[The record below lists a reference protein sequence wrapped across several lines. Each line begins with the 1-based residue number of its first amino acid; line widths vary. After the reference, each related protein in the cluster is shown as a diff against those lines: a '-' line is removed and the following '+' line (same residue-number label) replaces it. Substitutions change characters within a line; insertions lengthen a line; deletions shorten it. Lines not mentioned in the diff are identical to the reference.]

1 MTSSILQGKS
11 IKGVADDLQKRITTM
26 NRDSAIRTARTAVT
40 GAQNAGRMDSYAAAQ
55 KMGIKLKREWVATL
69 DKRTRHAHAMLDGQ
83 QADIDKP
90 FKVDGYEIMFPGDT
104 SAPGYLVYNC
114 RCTLIAAVEGVAS
127 SAQRRAKN
135 AAAGRAETVPNMSY
149 QEWAGWKKGKNAG
162 DGSDA
167 AAGEPA
173 LVKKIDFS
181 DKRAVMRILKSAEKE
196 LEGYNYEVNYSITR
210 DGKVW
215 RVSGESSSVNPTAIP
230 SNLAGSY
237 SYHNHPDAETNY
249 SFSAEDIAFFIWS
262 GEDVSVAS
270 DNLFVYT
277 MQRTKGTV
285 EKDWDYV
292 YNRFKEIEKTDVF
305 RMMWDGEIDPD
316 IDKYHE
322 VMKILSKELGVSYE
336 RKEKNR

>member
-1 MTSSILQGKS
+1 
-11 IKGVADDLQKRITTM
+11 
-26 NRDSAIRTARTAVT
+26 
-40 GAQNAGRMDSYAAAQ
+40 
-55 KMGIKLKREWVATL
+55 
-69 DKRTRHAHAMLDGQ
+69 
-83 QADIDKP
+83 
-90 FKVDGYEIMFPGDT
+90 
-104 SAPGYLVYNC
+104 
-114 RCTLIAAVEGVAS
+114 
-127 SAQRRAKN
+127 
-135 AAAGRAETVPNMSY
+135 
-149 QEWAGWKKGKNAG
+149 
-162 DGSDA
+162 
-167 AAGEPA
+167 
-173 LVKKIDFS
+173 
-181 DKRAVMRILKSAEKE
+181 MRILKSAEKE

-215 RVSGESSSVNPTAIP
+215 RVSGESSSVKPTAIP